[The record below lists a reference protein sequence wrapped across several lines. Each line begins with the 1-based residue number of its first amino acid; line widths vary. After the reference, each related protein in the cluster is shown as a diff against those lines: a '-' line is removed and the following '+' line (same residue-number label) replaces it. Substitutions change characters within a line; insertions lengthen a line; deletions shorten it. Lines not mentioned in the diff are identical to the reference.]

1 MLVIKG
7 DSKTIDK
14 AHVFDVP
21 VKLTREQLE
30 QMLQAIGA
38 EQQSAGVGTSGAD
51 AADAAVSIAVKKAI
65 DLIEITKRRSRLASA
80 ANLFAD
86 PAWFILLDLFVRQH
100 QGLKTSV
107 SSACH
112 ASFSPVTTALRHIA
126 ILTERNI
133 IQRQYD
139 PVDQRR
145 VYLELTDETNEEIR
159 RILLTEDYT
168 ELSIAS

>member
-1 MLVIKG
+1 MQGIQG
-7 DSKTIDK
+7 DSKIKDQP
-14 AHVFDVP
+14 HVFDVP
-21 VKLTREQLE
+21 IELTRQQLE
-30 QMLQAIGA
+30 KMLRAIKT
-38 EQQSAGVGTSGAD
+38 EKSGT
-51 AADAAVSIAVKKAI
+51 VSDPRGSNTTDITINTAVKKAM
-65 DLIEITKRRSRLASA
+65 DLIEITKRRSRLVSA

-139 PVDQRR
+139 PIDQRR
-145 VYLELTDETNEEIR
+145 VYLELTDETNDEIQ
-159 RILLTEDYT
+159 RILLTDDYT

>member
-1 MLVIKG
+1 MQGIQG
-7 DSKTIDK
+7 DSKIEDHP
-14 AHVFDVP
+14 HVFDVP
-21 VKLTREQLE
+21 VQLTRQQIEK
-30 QMLQAIGA
+30 MLFAIEA
-38 EQQSAGVGTSGAD
+38 EKKAIDSGLRGSDATSVTVNT
-51 AADAAVSIAVKKAI
+51 AVNKAI
-65 DLIEITKRRSRLASA
+65 DLIEITKRRSRLVSA

-126 ILTERNI
+126 LLTERNI

-145 VYLELTDETNEEIR
+145 VYLELTDETNDEIQ
-159 RILLTEDYT
+159 RILVTDDYT
-168 ELSIAS
+168 DLSIAS

>member
-1 MLVIKG
+1 MFEIQG
-7 DSKTIDK
+7 DSNITDQI
-14 AHVFDVP
+14 HTFDVP
-21 VKLTREQLE
+21 IKLTRKQLE
-30 QMLQAIGA
+30 KMLIAVQTDA
-38 EQQSAGVGTSGAD
+38 ESAATD
-51 AADAAVSIAVKKAI
+51 DDRAVAEAIAVKKAK
-65 DLIEITKRRSRLASA
+65 DLIEITKRRSRLVSA

-100 QGLKTSV
+100 AGLQTSV

-133 IQRQYD
+133 IRRQYD

-145 VYLELTDETNEEIR
+145 VYLELTDETKDEIQR
-159 RILLTEDYT
+159 VLLTDEYRDVQAFT
-168 ELSIAS
+168 